1 MVMVFAQI
9 NPFCTKNR
17 MFKSHSIFKQFLAI
31 FISFVVIFVTKMRRK
46 LTSLGTCCFF
56 SHVKPEVQKPY
67 WTDFT
72 WHLGLTLKGR
82 YNLDGHCE
90 LIDGICEWN
99 IESKEW
105 FSQKNYCLL
114 SQTHNTKISF
124 LCKMSFIIISW
135 LV

>member
-1 MVMVFAQI
+1 MQCNNNDNSVLMVMVFAQI

-67 WTDFT
+67 WTDFI
-72 WHLGLTLKGR
+72 WHLGLTLRVGKL
-82 YNLDGHCE
+82 YNTE

-99 IESKEW
+99 TESKEW
-105 FSQKNYCLL
+105 FTQKNCCLL
-114 SQTHNTKISF
+114 SQTHNTRSIF
-124 LCKMSFIIISW
+124 F
-135 LV
+135 V

>member
-1 MVMVFAQI
+1 
-9 NPFCTKNR
+9 
-17 MFKSHSIFKQFLAI
+17 
-31 FISFVVIFVTKMRRK
+31 MRRK

-90 LIDGICEWN
+90 LIE
-99 IESKEW
+99 ESVNGTQN
-105 FSQKNYCLL
+105 QKSDLHRKNVVFYHRHTILD
-114 SQTHNTKISF
+114 QF
-124 LCKMSFIIISW
+124 F
-135 LV
+135 V